1 MCKINKY
8 CKSFKLVLL
17 LISFSFIM
25 GELFMV
31 NNLTVGTP
39 FKVLLKF
46 MIPIYL
52 GGLLQQL
59 YSVADMAIIGQ
70 FIGLDALAG
79 VGAVSSLN
87 FLILGFVFGTSTGLG
102 IPISKAFGAN
112 DTGKIKKYFATSLCI
127 AVVTGLILTIVL
139 LVFTEQILSV
149 LQIPDN
155 AYPHS
160 KDYIFTFFA
169 GLIGMFIYNLLAS
182 VLRAVGNSKTP
193 LYFLFLSS
201 ALNVVLDLI
210 FVLVFHMGVFGT
222 SLATVISQSF
232 SALLC
237 ILLILKKYEILKIT
251 LKDLRVKQKDVTHLI
266 FVSFPMGLQF
276 SITAIG
282 SVVLQ
287 SAVNSLGTVAIAA
300 VAAGSRVHA
309 VILKGFEAIG
319 VSMASFCGQNL
330 GAKKL
335 ERISVGVRH
344 SFFIGLVYWIASF
357 ILLATCSRYFAML
370 FISPTE
376 TATIDATYTYL
387 FVSAVGYIFLL
398 LLHIFRNT
406 VQALGYTTLAMLTG
420 VFELVARVVVSIT
433 LVANFGFMGAVFAN
447 PIAWISAISFLIPV
461 YIYIM
466 RKFKRDLKKQS

>member
-1 MCKINKY
+1 MT
-8 CKSFKLVLL
+8 
-17 LISFSFIM
+17 
-25 GELFMV
+25 

-39 FKVLLKF
+39 FKVILKF
-46 MIPIYL
+46 GIPIFL

-59 YSVADMAIIGQ
+59 YNVADMAIIGQ

-102 IPISKAFGAN
+102 IPISRCFGAKEY
-112 DTGKIKKYFATSLCI
+112 DKIKKIFGAALWI
-127 AVVTGLILTIVL
+127 ILITGALLTTCL
-139 LVFTEQILSV
+139 LLFIDPILSV

-155 AYPHS
+155 AASHS
-160 KDYIFTFFA
+160 RDYIFTFFA
-169 GLIGMFIYNLLAS
+169 GLIGMFVYNFLAAA
-182 VLRAVGNSKTP
+182 LRAVGNSKTP
-193 LYFLFLSS
+193 LYFLILSS
-201 ALNVVLDLI
+201 VLNIVLDLLFI
-210 FVLVFHMGVFGT
+210 LVFNLGVFGA
-222 SLATVISQSF
+222 SLATVFSQSV

-237 ILLILKKYEILKIT
+237 IILILKKYDILKIT
-251 LKDLRVKQKDVTHLI
+251 TNDLKVKFKDVIKLVKT
-266 FVSFPMGLQF
+266 SFPMGLQF

-287 SAVNSLGTVAIAA
+287 SAVNSLGTVAIAS
-300 VAAGSRVHA
+300 VAAGGRIHA

-330 GAKKL
+330 GAK
-335 ERISVGVRH
+335 EYDRISLGIKH
-344 SFFIGLVYWIASF
+344 SFFIGVVYWIASF
-357 ILLATCSRYFAML
+357 ILLATSSRYIAML

-376 TATIDATYTYL
+376 TATLDATYTYL

-398 LLHIFRNT
+398 LLHIFRNS
-406 VQALGYTTLAMLTG
+406 VQALGYATLAMLTG

-433 LVANFGFMGAVFAN
+433 LVQSFGFMGAVFAN

-466 RKFKRDLKKQS
+466 KKFKKDAKNENLK